1 LDLPVNLTR
10 YAFGAAPVGNLFS
23 ALTDEEAAGAI
34 DAAWDTGIR
43 YFDTAPHY
51 GLGLSERRLG
61 EALRDRP
68 RDEYV
73 LSTKVGRL
81 LVPADGGETARD
93 AEGFDVPASMRR
105 VWDFSRDG
113 VRRCLEESLVRLG
126 LDAVDIVLLH
136 DPDHH
141 WKEAVSAAY
150 PALAELRD
158 QGVVKA
164 IGVGMNQWPMLSD
177 FVHET
182 DIDVIL
188 LAGRYTLLDQS
199 GRSLLDLCLARG
211 VGVFA
216 AGVFNSGLLARHS
229 VGGMYNY
236 APAPDDL
243 IARAQAMAA
252 VCERHGVTLPQA
264 AMAFPFRHPAVVS
277 AILGMRSADEVRE
290 NMELASHPIPEEL
303 WTDLEALE

>member
-1 LDLPVNLTR
+1 MDHPVNVTR
-10 YAFGAAPVGNLFS
+10 YGFGAAPIGNLYS
-23 ALTDEEAAGAI
+23 ALTEEEAAEAI
-34 DAAWDTGIR
+34 TAAWDAGIH

-73 LSTKVGRL
+73 ISTKVGRRL
-81 LVPADGGETARD
+81 EPASGGGRD
-93 AEGFDVPASMRR
+93 TDGFDVPADWRR

-113 VRRCLEESLVRLG
+113 VLRTLEDSLVRLG
-126 LDAVDIVLLH
+126 LDSVDIVLLH

-141 WKEAVSAAY
+141 WKEAVSGAY

-158 QGVVKA
+158 QGVIKA

-182 DIDVIL
+182 DIDVVL

-211 VGVFA
+211 VGVFLG
-216 AGVFNSGLLARHS
+216 GVFNSGVLARHS
-229 VGGMYNY
+229 VGDTYNY
-236 APAPDDL
+236 GPAPADL
-243 IARAQAMAA
+243 VARARAMAE

-264 AMAFPFRHPAVVS
+264 AMAFPFRHPGVVS
-277 AILGMRSADEVRE
+277 AILGMRTAEEVRE
-290 NMELASHPIPEEL
+290 NMSLAGRPIPEEL
-303 WTDLEALE
+303 WADLETLE